1 MLQRPIYTASQYSPR
16 VIGAPNTLEYR
27 VFIEHNGQV
36 VSAMHDIPLW
46 ADANQTILNMVVEI
60 PRWTNAKMV
69 ISNEPLNPIKQ
80 DTRKGK
86 LRWIRHC
93 FPHHGY
99 IWNYGAFP
107 QTWGDP
113 AQIHSETAGKGDNDP
128 LDVCEIG
135 EQVGYVGQVKQ
146 VKPLGVVAL
155 LNDGIVDFKIIVI
168 DIQDPNASECNDIE
182 DMQRLF
188 PGYMYATREW
198 LRMYKLP
205 EYKPENQFAFGGK
218 PMNRK
223 YALDII
229 REAHESWERV
239 VRDDSEAAHY
249 GIAIRNVTLHDSV
262 GYTRRDDPVY
272 MGIPPASPKPPAPVD
287 SSISKWFHIS
297 AAQV

>member
-1 MLQRPIYTASQYSPR
+1 
-16 VIGAPNTLEYR
+16 
-27 VFIEHNGQV
+27 
-36 VSAMHDIPLW
+36 
-46 ADANQTILNMVVEI
+46 
-60 PRWTNAKMV
+60 
-69 ISNEPLNPIKQ
+69 
-80 DTRKGK
+80 
-86 LRWIRHC
+86 
-93 FPHHGY
+93 
-99 IWNYGAFP
+99 
-107 QTWGDP
+107 
-113 AQIHSETAGKGDNDP
+113 
-128 LDVCEIG
+128 VCEIG

-182 DMQRLF
+182 VGSSCQFYYIAQRT
-188 PGYMYATREW
+188 PAGHATSLPRVYVCNSGMASVGPYLVVADFW
-198 LRMYKLP
+198 LTAYYRMYKLP

-287 SSISKWFHIS
+287 SSSKPTHCRRCSSIHRDAVSKWFHIS